1 MLSNH
6 KPYVFTQEEGP
17 AIWAMGFLARLKATG
32 AQTGGAFSLVDELC
46 PPGYATPFH
55 IHHAEDEAFY
65 ILEGEVTIFCGDQRI
80 KAGPGTYVYGPRE
93 IPHGFR
99 IEGTQP
105 GRLLIL
111 ATPSGFDQF
120 ITESGEPAPALT
132 LPPAAPLDLEK
143 LNAAAAKY
151 QIELLGPLPD

>member
-6 KPYVFTQEEGP
+6 KPYFFDKEEGP
-17 AIWAMGFLARLKATG
+17 AVWAMGFLARLKATG
-32 AQTGGAFSLVDELC
+32 EQTGGAFSLVDELC

-55 IHHAEDEAFY
+55 IHHAEDETFY
-65 ILEGEVTIFCGDQRI
+65 ILEGEVTIFCGDQKI

-111 ATPSGFDQF
+111 ATPAGFDQF
-120 ITESGEPAPALT
+120 IAEAGEPAQELI
-132 LPPAAPLDLEK
+132 LPPAGPLDMEK

-151 QIELLGPLPD
+151 QIELLGPLPN